1 MCAYFCL
8 FFSTLARLF
17 KLKINSL
24 LNLTLIK
31 FIKYNL
37 YILQNK
43 SPPLMSLNDFE
54 ILKRLGKKVK
64 LTLIQGRAP
73 TAVCTT

>member
-1 MCAYFCL
+1 MSAYFCL

-54 ILKRLGKKVK
+54 ILKRLGKNVN
-64 LTLIQGRAP
+64 LTLIKGRAP
-73 TAVCTT
+73 TAVFTM